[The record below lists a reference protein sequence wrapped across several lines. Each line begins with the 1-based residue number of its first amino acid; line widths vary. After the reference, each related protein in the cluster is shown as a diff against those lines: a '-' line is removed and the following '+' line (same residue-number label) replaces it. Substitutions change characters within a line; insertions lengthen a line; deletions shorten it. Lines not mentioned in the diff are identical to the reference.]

1 MSQAI
6 NISANDILHQ
16 VKLSCQI
23 PAIIEQIVTRKI
35 IISTAAEAGI
45 TVEPEE
51 LQQAADNIR
60 LLSKLR
66 SADETLVWLQQ
77 NSLSVDDFEE
87 MVYTNVISGKLAEY
101 LFGKKVE
108 SWFFEHQLDYA
119 GAVMYEV
126 ILDDK
131 DLAMELFYELQ
142 EGEISFPE
150 VAHQYIVDKELR
162 RVGGYRGIVRRKE
175 LKAEISAAVFAS
187 KPPQVIKPIVTSK
200 GIHLILVEELIQ
212 PELDDKLR
220 YQILSDLFSDWIK
233 QQVNELEVLSNI
245 ESGN

>member
-16 VKLSCQI
+16 IKLSCQI
-23 PAIIEQIVTRKI
+23 PTIIEQIVTRKI
-35 IISTAAEAGI
+35 IISAAAEAGI
-45 TVEPEE
+45 TVEPDE
-51 LQQAADNIR
+51 LQQAANNIR

-77 NSLSVDDFEE
+77 NSLSIDDFEE
-87 MVYTNVISGKLAEY
+87 MVYINVISGKLVEY
-101 LFGKKVE
+101 LFAKKVE
-108 SWFFEHQLDYA
+108 PWFFEHQLDYA

-131 DLAMELFYELQ
+131 DLAMELFYEIQ

-150 VAHQYIVDKELR
+150 VAHRYIVDKELR
-162 RVGGYRGIVRRKE
+162 RVGGYRGIVQRKQ
-175 LKAEISAAVFAS
+175 LKAEISTAVFAS
-187 KPPQVIKPIVTSK
+187 KPPQVVKPIVTSK

-220 YQILSDLFSDWIK
+220 YQVMSDFFSDWIK
-233 QQVNELEVLSNI
+233 QQIEEVEVLNNI
-245 ESGN
+245 